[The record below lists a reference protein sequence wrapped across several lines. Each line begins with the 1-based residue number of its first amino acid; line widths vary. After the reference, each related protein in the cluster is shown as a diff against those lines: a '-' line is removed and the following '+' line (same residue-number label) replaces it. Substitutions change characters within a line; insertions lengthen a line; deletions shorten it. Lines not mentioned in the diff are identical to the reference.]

1 MSTGIVAESASIVS
15 SARYKAMTEFAS
27 IYTIGQATAAELW
40 DRRGCRTL
48 EDVRRCYVGKDGV
61 DPDADVGRKEEKA
74 KRKRRAEG
82 TMRQSE
88 IVEDWLGMKDDLDAP

>member
-1 MSTGIVAESASIVS
+1 M
-15 SARYKAMTEFAS
+15 
-27 IYTIGQATAAELW
+27 
-40 DRRGCRTL
+40 